1 MIRFLIFISA
11 VLITILPVCAGVS
24 EIKKGA
30 ETAPYSTVMVK
41 TNFGGYVSKKVLS
54 VREMRFKNIVT
65 QQYDFSCGAASMA
78 TILKYLYGIEE
89 VKEVDIAKDM
99 IKKGDQEKI
108 KQKGFSLLDM
118 KKYAERRGF
127 QANGYKVKVEKLSKL
142 KIPVIVLIT
151 TAKGYTHFVVLKG
164 IKGERAYLADPAV
177 GNKSVSIEDFVKSWD
192 GVVFVV
198 YKKTDRELTLALD
211 TDIRP
216 PIENLLRLKDLGM
229 RNYIRLPGEF

>member
-1 MIRFLIFISA
+1 MTRFLIFFTVIFIIHFASGLA
-11 VLITILPVCAGVS
+11 FS
-24 EIKKGA
+24 
-30 ETAPYSTVMVK
+30 STVMVG
-41 TNFGGYVSKKVLS
+41 TNFGGYVSKEVVS
-54 VREMRFKNIVT
+54 IREMKFKNIVP
-65 QQYDFSCGAASMA
+65 QQYDFSCGAASAA
-78 TILKYLYGIEE
+78 TILKYVYGVEDVSEAEIT
-89 VKEVDIAKDM
+89 KDM
-99 IKKGDQEKI
+99 IDKGDQELIRK
-108 KQKGFSLLDM
+108 KGFSLLDL

-127 QANGYKVKVEKLSKL
+127 QANGYKVKPENLPKL
-142 KIPVIVLIT
+142 KIPTIVLVT
-151 TAKGYTHFVVLKG
+151 TRKGYTHFVVFKG

-216 PIENLLRLKDLGM
+216 PIENLLRLKELGM